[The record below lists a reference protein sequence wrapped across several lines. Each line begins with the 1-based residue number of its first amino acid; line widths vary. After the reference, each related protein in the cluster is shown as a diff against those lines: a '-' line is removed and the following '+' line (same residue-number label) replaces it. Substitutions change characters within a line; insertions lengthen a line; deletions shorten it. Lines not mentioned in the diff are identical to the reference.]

1 MVPFRAR
8 LRSQIFDCEFLT
20 YLTFPAGDAPA
31 TGCHRRAPAL
41 PSTTARTAGCRYRPT
56 MDSACLGRANNGSI
70 SVIFGPMFS
79 GKTTELLRRMR
90 RYQVSSDRFP
100 SSPSRPMSR

>member
-1 MVPFRAR
+1 
-8 LRSQIFDCEFLT
+8 
-20 YLTFPAGDAPA
+20 
-31 TGCHRRAPAL
+31 
-41 PSTTARTAGCRYRPT
+41 